1 MPPTPKP
8 TVLKIEE
15 IGEDAAR
22 KSIAE
27 TYADAAGALKFFDGY
42 IAQKER
48 ALKAFHAE
56 VGKDQEL
63 AAAFAKNPVG
73 MLQERQ
79 VLGPLDRINIE
90 GLPNPFL
97 PLPWPLPLCHLHY
110 VLECRWER
118 HWVCIRIFGF
128 RWCWP
133 VYHLHCRWV
142 VRIHCFF

>member
-97 PLPWPLPLCHLHY
+97 PLPWQLPLCHLHY

-118 HWVCIRIFGF
+118 HWVCIRILGF

>member
-27 TYADAAGALKFFDGY
+27 TYTDAAGALKFFDGY

-79 VLGPLDRINIE
+79 LLGPLDRINIE

-118 HWVCIRIFGF
+118 HWVCIRILGF

>member
-79 VLGPLDRINIE
+79 LLGPLDRINIE

-118 HWVCIRIFGF
+118 HWVCIRILGF

>member
-27 TYADAAGALKFFDGY
+27 TYTDAAGALKFFDGY

-118 HWVCIRIFGF
+118 HWVCIRILGF

>member
-79 VLGPLDRINIE
+79 LLGPLDRINIE

>member
-118 HWVCIRIFGF
+118 HWVCIRILGF